1 MNEDKVLKSRLG
13 TLLLHKGLISE
24 DQLYK
29 ALSLQ
34 NSKHQKLGE
43 ILIEN
48 GWINPNELKKAL
60 KKQSRYRLIA
70 ALGAVLLTPIQ
81 PFMVNIATA
90 SPSIPQSV
98 KLQPL
103 NKESMREISAQ
114 GSTYMTDSMVEQSQQ
129 SNQNEFHSG
138 NTDLGSVINMMLPGV
153 DNILNAQVS
162 IQGVEY
168 LQTQQEDTN
177 KDGRINVRLPTK
189 IRHISLKNVE
199 FNGEQG
205 KQVGDIE
212 ISNITISSETTMRV
226 HLKNN

>member
-13 TLLLHKGLISE
+13 TLLLHKGLICE

-34 NSKHQKLGE
+34 NSKQKKLGE

-48 GWINPNELKKAL
+48 GWIDTSELKKVL

-81 PFMVNIATA
+81 PFMVSMATA

-103 NKESMREISAQ
+103 NKESMQEISAQ
-114 GSTYMTDSMVEQSQQ
+114 GSNHITDSMVKQSQQ
-129 SNQNEFHSG
+129 HNPNNLTSG
-138 NTDLGSVINMMLPGV
+138 DTDLGSVINMMLPGV

-168 LQTQQEDTN
+168 LHTQPESIN
-177 KDGRINVRLPTK
+177 KDGRINIRLPTK
-189 IRHISLKNVE
+189 IRHISLKNIE
-199 FNGEQG
+199 FDGVQG
-205 KQVGDIE
+205 KHIGDIE
-212 ISNITISSETTMRV
+212 ISNVTISSETTMRV
-226 HLKNN
+226 HLKNG

>member
-13 TLLLHKGLISE
+13 TLLLHKGLICE

-34 NSKHQKLGE
+34 NSKQKKLGE

-48 GWINPNELKKAL
+48 GWIDTSELKKVL

-81 PFMVNIATA
+81 PFMANMATA
-90 SPSIPQSV
+90 SPSAPQSV

-103 NKESMREISAQ
+103 NKETMQETSAQ
-114 GSTYMTDSMVEQSQQ
+114 GSTYITDSLIQHSSQ
-129 SNQNEFHSG
+129 NNRNELASG
-138 NTDLGSVINMMLPGV
+138 DTDLGGIINMMLPGV
-153 DNILNAQVS
+153 NNILNARVS

-168 LQTQQEDTN
+168 LQTQSESIN
-177 KDGRINVRLPTK
+177 KDGHINVRLPTK

-199 FNGEQG
+199 FDGIQG
-205 KQVGDIE
+205 NHIGDIE
-212 ISNITISSETTMRV
+212 ISNITISSDTTMRV
-226 HLKNN
+226 HLKNG